1 MSTFTAP
8 LISGHGRGRQLGFPT
23 LNLEVG
29 EGSPEDGVYAVRAV
43 FFGRRAN
50 GVMHVG
56 PRPTFKENDR
66 SIEVHLIDF
75 DQALPNRGECVA
87 VEVLGRLRD
96 IMSFPSTEALK
107 KRIAQDIMEAA
118 SFF

>member
-8 LISGHGRGRQLGFPT
+8 LISGHGRGRELGFPT

-29 EGSPEDGVYAVRAV
+29 EGSPENGVYAVRA
-43 FFGRRAN
+43 FFSGHWAN

-56 PRPTFKENDR
+56 PRPTFKEDDR

-75 DQALPNRGECVA
+75 DQALPSQGELIA

-96 IMSFPSTEALK
+96 ILSFPSPEALK
-107 KRIAQDIMEAA
+107 KRIAQDIMQAT
-118 SFF
+118 S